1 MNRFANALAATALL
15 ALGACGGG
23 GEQAAADNNLAAA
36 AGTDNVTLPPD
47 ENSALGAGETL
58 SNQLNALE
66 TENALGNQVTDN
78 GTSNTATSADDST
91 ANAAANTAVNGQ

>member
-1 MNRFANALAATALL
+1 MNRFATALAATALL

-23 GEQAAADNNLAAA
+23 TQAAADNNVAA

-58 SNQLNALE
+58 GNQLNALE

-78 GTSNTATSADDST
+78 GTSNTATSADNST
-91 ANAAANTAVNGQ
+91 ADAAANTAVNGQ